1 MAKFSPEYYENSKII
16 EEVVNQ
22 LNCNLAQE
30 FSEYSGE
37 QIKTIHYNQC
47 YLFDMSVPG
56 CSEAIVSLY
65 QAARKHYIPSNQQYL
80 VLSIIDF
87 LDFLP
92 IKEIVEG
99 DRLRIL

>member
-1 MAKFSPEYYENSKII
+1 M
-16 EEVVNQ
+16 
-22 LNCNLAQE
+22 
-30 FSEYSGE
+30 G
-37 QIKTIHYNQC
+37 
-47 YLFDMSVPG
+47 VPG